1 MSASLIESL
10 GTLGHPPTLVLGDAI
25 LDRYIWG
32 NAERVSQEAPVIL
45 LRADQDE
52 SRLGGAAN
60 VANMVSGLGAKAS
73 LAAVV
78 GQDTYGIEV
87 EKTLTSRGVDSSLL
101 IPTATRPTT
110 VKERFIGRAQNRH
123 PHQMLRVD
131 REVREPLSQ
140 ELQSHLLE
148 KLLPRLSDFSAVL
161 ISDYGKGVCTPHV
174 LQAIIRAGRS
184 AGVPVVV
191 DPRPGQDYS
200 AYRGATAVTPNRL
213 ETFLATGIDVRTID
227 DAFAAGRKLCETL
240 DLDHAYVTLDADGI
254 VLVPSCGVPQHL
266 PTRRRQVYDITGAG
280 DMVLAM
286 IGVGLAS
293 GLDPVTVARLAN
305 IAGGLEVEKVGVV
318 PITREEMLEDLR
330 AHAPH
335 VPINKIVDLE
345 ALEKLIAA
353 RRAEGQRVVFTNG
366 CFDLLHAGHVSYLQ
380 QAAQMG
386 DCLIIGLN
394 SDQSVR
400 RLNKGPE
407 RPIFCQEQRAA
418 MLAALE
424 SVDYVCVFD
433 ESTPHTLLGA
443 LKPDVLV
450 KGGTYSR
457 HEIVGWEI
465 VEGYGG
471 KVLPLGVVPGMSTTS
486 IVARLRGEKPPA
498 SAIPSFV
505 PDRKAG

>member
-10 GTLGHPPTLVLGDAI
+10 ATLGHPATLVLGDAI

-60 VANMVSGLGAKAS
+60 VANMVAGLGARAS

-78 GQDTYGIEV
+78 GQDSYGV
-87 EKTLTSRGVDSSLL
+87 EIDRALTNQGVDSSLL
-101 IPTATRPTT
+101 FPTPTRPTT

-131 REVREPLSQ
+131 REVREPLSA
-140 ELQSHLLE
+140 ELQSLLLE
-148 KLLPRLSDFSAVL
+148 RLLPRLTDFSAVL

-174 LQAIIRAGRS
+174 LQAIIRAGRA

-191 DPRPGQDYS
+191 DPRPGQDYT

-213 ETFLATGIDVRTID
+213 ETMLATGIEVRTID
-227 DAFAAGRKLCETL
+227 DAFAAGRKLCDTL

-254 VLVPSCGVPQHL
+254 VLVPARGTPQHL

-305 IAGGLEVEKVGVV
+305 VAGGLEVEKVGVV
-318 PITREEMLEDLR
+318 PITRDEMRDDLR
-330 AHAPH
+330 AHSQTP
-335 VPINKIVDLE
+335 VDKILDLE
-345 ALEKLIAA
+345 SLSQAVAT
-353 RRAEGQRVVFTNG
+353 RRAAGQRVVFTNG

-380 QAAQMG
+380 QAAQLG
-386 DCLIIGLN
+386 DCLIVGLN

-400 RLNKGPE
+400 RLEKGPD
-407 RPIFCQEQRAA
+407 RPLFPQEQRAT

-424 SVDYVCVFD
+424 AVDFVCVFD
-433 ESTPHTLLGA
+433 DATPHALLHR
-443 LKPDVLV
+443 LRPEILV
-450 KGGTYSR
+450 KGGTYS
-457 HEIVGWEI
+457 HDEIVGWEV
-465 VEGYGG
+465 VEAYGG
-471 KVLPLGVVPGMSTTS
+471 KVLPLGVMPGLSTTN
-486 IVARLRGEKPPA
+486 IVARLRGEKPSVA
-498 SAIPSFV
+498 AMSSFV
-505 PDRKAG
+505 PERKAG

>member
-10 GTLGHPPTLVLGDAI
+10 GTLGHPATLVLGDAI

-52 SRLGGAAN
+52 NRLGGAAN

-73 LAAVV
+73 LATVV
-78 GQDTYGIEV
+78 GQDAYGIEV
-87 EKTLTSRGVDSSLL
+87 EKALNAREVDSSLV
-101 IPTATRPTT
+101 IPTSTRPTT

-131 REVREPLSQ
+131 REVRDPLPQ
-140 ELQSHLLE
+140 ELQAFLLE
-148 KLLPRLSDFSAVL
+148 RLLPRISEYSAIL

-174 LQAIIRAGRS
+174 LQSIIRAGKA

-191 DPRPGQDYS
+191 DPRPGQDYR

-213 ETFLATGIDVRTID
+213 ETTLATGIDVRTID
-227 DAFAAGRKLCETL
+227 DAFAAGRKLCDEL
-240 DLDHAYVTLDADGI
+240 ELDHAYVTLDADGI
-254 VLVPSCGVPQHL
+254 VLVPTNGVPQHL

-318 PITREEMLEDLR
+318 PISRAEMIEDLR
-330 AHAPH
+330 AHSPQIPAQ
-335 VPINKIVDLE
+335 KIVDLDT
-345 ALEKLIAA
+345 LEGLIAQ
-353 RRAEGQRVVFTNG
+353 RRSEGQRVVFTNG

-380 QAAQMG
+380 QASQMG
-386 DCLIIGLN
+386 DCLIVGLN

-400 RLNKGPE
+400 RLNKGPD
-407 RPIFCQEQRAA
+407 RPIFCQDQRAA
-418 MLAALE
+418 LLAALE
-424 SVDYVCVFD
+424 AVDFICVFE
-433 ESTPHTLLGA
+433 ESTPHALLKA
-443 LKPDVLV
+443 LRPDILV

-457 HEIVGWEI
+457 REIVGWEI
-465 VEGYGG
+465 VEEYGG
-471 KVLPLGVVPGMSTTS
+471 KVLPMGVVPGVSTTS
-486 IVARLRGEKPPA
+486 IVARLRGEQPTSSNMSPFF
-498 SAIPSFV
+498 S
-505 PDRKAG
+505 DRKAG